1 MESQIILK
9 VENLSVKFEEEQVLD
24 NISFSVK
31 KGDIFAVVG
40 PNGAGKTTL
49 FRALFNFIP
58 YKGKIEWQEGIKK
71 SYVPQRLTVDFYFP
85 ISVLEFLT
93 LKLKK
98 EDREAIF
105 EVLKNVGFSGDE
117 HHLEK
122 HLLDK
127 KLGSLSGGEFQK
139 ILIAFAL
146 LDKPDVLLFDEPTSG
161 VDIGSE
167 KTIYHTLADLRKKTG
182 LTVIFI
188 SHDIQMIYQYVDS
201 VLCLNKEAVCL
212 GGPSQ
217 ALSAEILEKLYGKE
231 AGVFAHEHR
240 KF

>member
-1 MESQIILK
+1 MEEQIILK
-9 VENLSVKFEEEQVLD
+9 VENLSVKFDEERVLD
-24 NISFSVK
+24 NVSFEIK
-31 KGDIFAVVG
+31 KGTIFAVVG

-58 YKGKIEWQEGIKK
+58 YQGKIEWQSGVKK
-71 SYVPQRLTVDFYFP
+71 GYVPQRLSVDSYFP
-85 ISVLEFLT
+85 ITVKEFLA

-98 EDREAIF
+98 EDKEQIF

-139 ILIAFAL
+139 LLIAFAL

-167 KTIYHTLADLRKKTG
+167 ETIYHTLAD
-182 LTVIFI
+182 
-188 SHDIQMIYQYVDS
+188 
-201 VLCLNKEAVCL
+201 
-212 GGPSQ
+212 
-217 ALSAEILEKLYGKE
+217 
-231 AGVFAHEHR
+231 
-240 KF
+240 